1 MSMRRQLTLAGATL
15 GFLIVAVGILTY
27 LNLSLLVLATQTL
40 PGVSFSDLN
49 LTWNSIELKEFEY
62 SSPELKRVTL
72 RSDLIQVSPDFL
84 SFLSATERIDS
95 IEIEAP
101 YVYLERRPDGSLVL
115 PFPTTA
121 QEESGSDPTPSKST
135 TSILVDRVDLSA
147 GSGEFLDRSV
157 GRPYAHYRIKD
168 VRLSLRDLSYPPSG
182 TNISVDL
189 SFVLEGQPE
198 GTAQLTGWL
207 DPAGNS
213 ADLEIEV
220 SDFAVHHVQPYVRDL
235 LKSSPLLDGALGTS
249 LKIDVE
255 KGVYSVNGELSLLDL
270 KLQPGEGD
278 FLSIPLTLFSTH
290 LQQYQNS
297 LAVPVQI
304 EGDLNEDVDHQ
315 DQIVRAFLETVARY
329 LVNNTDL
336 VSDVLGE
343 EGIEG
348 LQDSF
353 QEMQDKVRELQDL
366 WK

>member
-1 MSMRRQLTLAGATL
+1 MKRKLTQAGAVL
-15 GFLIVAVGILTY
+15 GFLIVAVGGLTY

-40 PGVSFSDLN
+40 PGVSFSELN
-49 LTWNSIELKEFEY
+49 LTWNTIELKDFEF

-72 RSDLIQVSPDFL
+72 RSDLIRVSPDFL
-84 SFLSATERIDS
+84 SFLSATERIES

-101 YVYLERRPDGSLVL
+101 YVYLERRPDGSLLL
-115 PFPTTA
+115 PFPATS
-121 QEESGSDPTPSKST
+121 QEKSSSDPTPLKST
-135 TSILVDRVDLSA
+135 TSVHVARVDLSS
-147 GSGEFLDRSV
+147 GRGEFLDRSV

-168 VRLSLRDLSYPPSG
+168 VHLSLRDLTYPPSG
-182 TNISVDL
+182 TNVPVEL

-220 SDFAVHHVQPYVRDL
+220 SDFDVHHVHPYVRNL
-235 LKSSPLLDGALGTS
+235 LKSAPLLDGALDTS
-249 LKIDVE
+249 LKVEVE
-255 KGVYSVNGELSLLDL
+255 KGVYSVNGDLSLLDL
-270 KLQPGEGD
+270 KIEPGAGD

-297 LAVPVQI
+297 LAIPIQI

-315 DQIVRAFLETVARY
+315 DQIVRAFLESVTRH

-336 VSDVLGE
+336 ISDVLGE
-343 EGIEG
+343 EGIQG

-353 QEMQDKVRELQDL
+353 QEMKDKARDLQDL